1 MYVPNPFGET
11 DPAVIE
17 RLIRDNG
24 FALLVSGSGDG
35 VVVATHLPL
44 TYHPEEAVLR
54 GHVARANGHW
64 HQFETPGPAL
74 AIFSGPHAYVSPR
87 WYQPAPSV
95 PTWNYEAVHVYG
107 TARLVEGEAA
117 LRSILET
124 LSAQYDP
131 AWPVAALPE
140 KYLAGMM
147 RGIVG
152 IELAIE
158 RIEAK
163 RKLSQN
169 RSAADVAGVIAA
181 LEGGTDMD
189 RAVAAA
195 MRQAAAQKDRS

>member
-1 MYVPNPFGET
+1 MYVPAHFSES
-11 DPAVIE
+11 DPAIIE

-24 FALLVSGSGDG
+24 FALLVSGQGADM
-35 VVVATHLPL
+35 VATHLPL
-44 TYHPEEAVLR
+44 TYHPEQKALR

-87 WYQPAPSV
+87 WYQPGPSV

-107 TARLVEGEAA
+107 TARLVQGEAELRPFLEA
-117 LRSILET
+117 LA
-124 LSAQYDP
+124 AQYDP
-131 AWPVAALPE
+131 EWSMADLPE
-140 KYLAGMM
+140 KYFSGLA

-152 IELAIE
+152 IEIAIE

-169 RSAADVAGVIAA
+169 RPAADVEGVIAA
-181 LEGGTDMD
+181 LDTGNDTD
-189 RAVAAA
+189 RALAAA
-195 MRQAAAQKDRS
+195 MRQAEGRRPA